1 MVTFSTT
8 DNAFSDQIILHDYF
22 ETAEGGGRL
31 CLTLSEAYHADLC
44 YGFKASF
51 HPFFQNAHFCS
62 RQYDLRSASRI
73 PLLRQLR
80 LMHAFRNKT
89 SFLNNYRQAI
99 YSGFYSP
106 LAMNNHQRGSNIY
119 YCHTPPRFMYD
130 QRDFYSS
137 RLPFLQRFLL
147 VWFIGYLK
155 PLYEEAIASM
165 DIIIAN
171 SENVRAR
178 IRTYLK
184 KDALV
189 VYPPCDT
196 DSFIWRGQA
205 DYYLST
211 ARLDVL
217 KRVDLIIDA
226 FIRMPDKKLIVTSE
240 GNDYARLKKLAG
252 QRENILFTGLVTE
265 EKLRD
270 LTGNAIAT
278 IYIPRDEDFGMS
290 PVESMAAGKPV
301 IGVREGGLLETIV
314 HGETGILLSPEINS
328 EELID
333 AVSALTPACA
343 LQMRRACEERAQLF
357 SQDLF
362 LDKMLDLCAGN
373 ASPGLCS

>member
-1 MVTFSTT
+1 MTLSTT
-8 DNAFSDQIILHDYF
+8 ANSFAGHIILHDYF

-31 CLTLSEAYHADLC
+31 CLTLSQAYQADLC
-44 YGFKASF
+44 YGFKASH
-51 HPFFQNAHFCS
+51 HPFFQNAHVCC

-80 LMHAFRNKT
+80 LIHAFRNKT
-89 SFLNNYRQAI
+89 SFLKNYRHAI

-106 LAMNNHQRGSNIY
+106 LAINNHHCGVNIY

-137 RLPFLQRFLL
+137 RLTFWQRHLL
-147 VWFIGYLK
+147 RWFVEYFK
-155 PLYEEAIASM
+155 PLYEAAIAPM

-171 SENVRAR
+171 SENVRSR
-178 IRTYLK
+178 IRTYLG

-196 DSFIWRGQA
+196 ESFTWRGQA
-205 DYYLST
+205 DFYLST
-211 ARLDVL
+211 ARLDPL
-217 KRVDLIIDA
+217 KRVDLIIEA

-240 GNDYARLKKLAG
+240 GNEYARLKKLAG

-265 EKLRD
+265 EKLRE

-278 IYIPRDEDFGMS
+278 IYIPRNEDFGMS
-290 PVESMAAGKPV
+290 PVESMSAGKPV
-301 IGVREGGLLETIV
+301 IAVREGGLMETVV
-314 HGETGILLSPEINS
+314 HGETGFLLLPELTK
-328 EELID
+328 EELIN
-333 AVSALTPACA
+333 AVSALTPTHA

-357 SQDLF
+357 SKNLF
-362 LDKMLDLCAGN
+362 LDKIRDLCAMN
-373 ASPGLCS
+373 NPKQ